1 MDAGTL
7 FFLTAGAALATACC
21 YGFPVLARAF
31 RAWRHNRG
39 LRLVTCPETGEPA
52 AIALDTRSAVRAAM
66 HGDTQ
71 VHVCECSRWPER
83 AGCPQKCVAQ
93 LQGDPEHTKVRAIV
107 ERWYAGKRCA
117 YCHKAI
123 LAGDHVASCLNHG
136 PAFLDVY
143 EITEQWTE
151 VAPESLPT
159 VFKRALP
166 VCWNCHEAQAFR
178 REFPELV
185 TDRPAH

>member
-1 MDAGTL
+1 MDAGSL
-7 FFLTAGAALATACC
+7 LLLIAATALGAACGYA
-21 YGFPVLARAF
+21 FPTLARAI
-31 RAWRHNRG
+31 RERRHYRG

-52 AIALDTRSAVRAAM
+52 AVSADTRSAVRAALDG
-66 HGDTQ
+66 HSE
-71 VHVCECSRWPER
+71 VRLCECSRWPER
-83 AGCPQKCVAQ
+83 AGCAQGCVAQ
-93 LQGDPEHTKVRAIV
+93 LQGDPEQTKVSAIV
-107 ERWYAGKRCA
+107 ERWYAGKKCA

-123 LAGDHVASCLNHG
+123 LAGDRVANWLDHG
-136 PAFLDVY
+136 PAFLDVF
-143 EITEQWTE
+143 EITEQWSE

-178 REFPELV
+178 RDFPELV